1 MPVQGRVGRRGGE
14 AGRCSPG
21 SHEGEEEG
29 GAGQGDLRQLPDTKG
44 TGRAGDD
51 GSCWVPRGPYLFSE
65 GRPGGTGSESVP
77 HREEAEQARGRGG
90 AGGI

>member
-51 GSCWVPRGPYLFSE
+51 GQLLGP
-65 GRPGGTGSESVP
+65 
-77 HREEAEQARGRGG
+77 
-90 AGGI
+90 